1 MENSSSS
8 SAFRSLRTVSSF
20 LIIIA
25 LSLLVVSSTGVKAT
39 GNHHEYWSRWIPA
52 KQAAAC
58 RGSIGECMGAGA
70 GGGEFEMDSE
80 SNRRIL
86 ATDNYISYGA
96 LQSNTVPCS
105 VRGASYY
112 NCQTGAQANPYSR
125 GCSAITQCRS

>member
-1 MENSSSS
+1 MENSS
-8 SAFRSLRTVSSF
+8 SAFRSRLLTISSF
-20 LIIIA
+20 LVVLV
-25 LSLLVVSSTGVKAT
+25 LSLLVVSSTAVKAT
-39 GNHHEYWSRWIPA
+39 GNHHEYWSSWIPT
-52 KQAAAC
+52 KQAPAC

>member
-1 MENSSSS
+1 MENSSS
-8 SAFRSLRTVSSF
+8 AFRGLRTVSSF
-20 LIIIA
+20 LMIA
-25 LSLLVVSSTGVKAT
+25 LSLLVVSSTAVKAT

-52 KQAAAC
+52 KQATAAC

-70 GGGEFEMDSE
+70 GGGEFEIMDSE

-86 ATDNYISYGA
+86 ATTDNYISYGA

>member
-1 MENSSSS
+1 MENSSS
-8 SAFRSLRTVSSF
+8 AFRGLLTIPSF
-20 LIIIA
+20 LVLV
-25 LSLLVVSSTGVKAT
+25 LSLLVVSSTAVKAT
-39 GNHHEYWSRWIPA
+39 GNHHEWSSWIPT

>member
-1 MENSSSS
+1 MENSSS
-8 SAFRSLRTVSSF
+8 AFRGLRTVSSF
-20 LIIIA
+20 LIIA
-25 LSLLVVSSTGVKAT
+25 VLSLLVVSSTAVKAT
-39 GNHHEYWSRWIPA
+39 GNHHEWSRWIPA
-52 KQAAAC
+52 AKQAEAC